1 MIRKRINGY
10 LWFVNIYLTLDGY
23 ICTIKNI
30 KMSINSIFQFL
41 VPKDKKFFPLFEQ
54 ASNNLILLAETLHE
68 AVNAPNAER
77 EVYFSKIEE
86 LEVVIEEITHKTHL
100 ELSRNFITPF
110 DREDIHSLIKAID
123 NVADFMHGAASK
135 MRLYQVEKITKSI
148 RKLTEINLEAC
159 QLIGA
164 GIKELKV
171 MDNKA
176 IKETC
181 KKINKLESKADIVF
195 DKAVAD
201 IFENE
206 TDAKNI
212 IKYKEVLSAL
222 ESASDKCKSV
232 SNVMEQISVKH
243 S

>member
-1 MIRKRINGY
+1 
-10 LWFVNIYLTLDGY
+10 
-23 ICTIKNI
+23 
-30 KMSINSIFQFL
+30 
-41 VPKDKKFFPLFEQ
+41 
-54 ASNNLILLAETLHE
+54 
-68 AVNAPNAER
+68 
-77 EVYFSKIEE
+77 
-86 LEVVIEEITHKTHL
+86 
-100 ELSRNFITPF
+100 
-110 DREDIHSLIKAID
+110 
-123 NVADFMHGAASK
+123 MHGAASR

-159 QLIGA
+159 QLINV
-164 GIKELKV
+164 GIKELKD
-171 MDNKA
+171 MKDHKA

-181 KKINKLESKADIVF
+181 KKINKLESKADSVF

-206 TDAKNI
+206 TDVKNI

-232 SNVMEQISVKH
+232 SNIMEQISVKH

>member
-1 MIRKRINGY
+1 
-10 LWFVNIYLTLDGY
+10 
-23 ICTIKNI
+23 
-30 KMSINSIFQFL
+30 MSLNNIFQFF

-54 ASNNLILLAETLHE
+54 ASANLILLAETLHE
-68 AVNAPNAER
+68 AVNAPKAER
-77 EVYFSKIEE
+77 EEYFKKIEE
-86 LEVVIEEITHKTHL
+86 LEATIEEITHKTHL
-100 ELSRNFITPF
+100 ELSKNFITPF
-110 DREDIHSLIKAID
+110 DREDIHALIKSID
-123 NVADFMHGAASK
+123 NVADNMHGAASRI
-135 MRLYQVEKITKSI
+135 RLYQVDKITKSI

-159 QLIGA
+159 QLIGE
-164 GIKELKV
+164 GIKQLKD
-171 MDNKA
+171 MNNIKM

-181 KKINKLESKADIVF
+181 KKINKLESKADVVF

-222 ESASDKCKSV
+222 EMASDKCKSV

>member
-1 MIRKRINGY
+1 
-10 LWFVNIYLTLDGY
+10 
-23 ICTIKNI
+23 
-30 KMSINSIFQFL
+30 MSLNSIFQYF

-54 ASNNLILLAETLHE
+54 AASNLILLAETLHE
-68 AVNAPNAER
+68 AVNAPKSER
-77 EVYFSKIEE
+77 ENYYKKIEE
-86 LEVVIEEITHKTHL
+86 LEAVIEEITHKTHL

-123 NVADFMHGAASK
+123 NVADYMHSAASK

-159 QLIGA
+159 QLIGV
-164 GIKELKV
+164 GIKELKD
-171 MDNKA
+171 MNHKA
-176 IKETC
+176 IKDSC
-181 KKINKLESKADIVF
+181 KRINKLESKADSVF
-195 DKAVAD
+195 DKAVSD

-206 TDAKNI
+206 NDVKNI

>member
-1 MIRKRINGY
+1 M
-10 LWFVNIYLTLDGY
+10 TL
-23 ICTIKNI
+23 N
-30 KMSINSIFQFL
+30 NVFQFL

-54 ASNNLILLAETLHE
+54 ASEKLILLAETLHE
-68 AVNAPNAER
+68 AVNAPKEER
-77 EVYFSKIEE
+77 EDYYKKIAD

-110 DREDIHSLIKAID
+110 DREDIHALVKSID
-123 NVADFMHGAASK
+123 NVADFMHGAASR

-159 QLIGA
+159 QLIGV
-164 GIKELKV
+164 GIRELKV
-171 MDNKA
+171 MNNKA
-176 IKETC
+176 IKEAC
-181 KKINKLESKADIVF
+181 KRINKLESKADDVF

-206 TDAKNI
+206 TDVKNI
-212 IKYKEVLSAL
+212 IKYKEVLAAL

>member
-1 MIRKRINGY
+1 M
-10 LWFVNIYLTLDGY
+10 TL
-23 ICTIKNI
+23 N
-30 KMSINSIFQFL
+30 NIFQFL

-54 ASNNLILLAETLHE
+54 AAAGLILLAEALHE
-68 AVNAPNAER
+68 AVNAPKAER
-77 EVYFSKIEE
+77 EEFFRRIEE
-86 LEVVIEEITHKTHL
+86 LEAEIEEITHKTHL

-110 DREDIHSLIKAID
+110 DREDIHSLIKAMD
-123 NVADFMHGAASK
+123 NVADNMHGAASR

-159 QLIGA
+159 QLIGV
-164 GIKELKV
+164 GIKELKA
-171 MDNKA
+171 MNHKG

-181 KKINKLESKADIVF
+181 KKINKLESKADSVF

-206 TDAKNI
+206 TDAKNV

-222 ESASDKCKSV
+222 EMASDKCKSV

>member
-1 MIRKRINGY
+1 MTIN
-10 LWFVNIYLTLDGY
+10 N
-23 ICTIKNI
+23 
-30 KMSINSIFQFL
+30 IFQFL

-54 ASNNLILLAETLHE
+54 ASANLIILADTLHE
-68 AVNAPNAER
+68 AVNAPKEAR
-77 EVYFSKIEE
+77 EDFFNKIEE
-86 LEVVIEEITHKTHL
+86 LEAIIEEITHKTHL

-110 DREDIHSLIKAID
+110 DREDIHALIKSID
-123 NVADFMHGAASK
+123 NVADNMHGAASRI
-135 MRLYQVEKITKSI
+135 RLYQVDKITKSI

-159 QLIGA
+159 QLIGV
-164 GIKELKV
+164 GIKELKE
-171 MDNKA
+171 MNHKA

-181 KKINKLESKADIVF
+181 KKINKLESKADVVF

-222 ESASDKCKSV
+222 ETASDKCKSV

>member
-1 MIRKRINGY
+1 M
-10 LWFVNIYLTLDGY
+10 TL
-23 ICTIKNI
+23 
-30 KMSINSIFQFL
+30 NSIFQFF

-54 ASNNLILLAETLHE
+54 AAANLIILANTLHE
-68 AVNAPNAER
+68 AVNAPKAER
-77 EVYFSKIEE
+77 EEYFKKIEE
-86 LEVVIEEITHKTHL
+86 LEATIEEITHQTHL
-100 ELSRNFITPF
+100 ELSKNFITPF
-110 DREDIHSLIKAID
+110 DREDIHSLIKSID
-123 NVADFMHGAASK
+123 NVADNMHGAASRI
-135 MRLYQVEKITKSI
+135 RLYQVDKITKSI

-159 QLIGA
+159 QLIGE
-164 GIKELKV
+164 GIKQLKD
-171 MDNKA
+171 MNNIKM

-181 KKINKLESKADIVF
+181 KKINKLESKADVVF

-222 ESASDKCKSV
+222 EMASDKCKSV

>member
-1 MIRKRINGY
+1 MTIN
-10 LWFVNIYLTLDGY
+10 N
-23 ICTIKNI
+23 
-30 KMSINSIFQFL
+30 IFQFL

-54 ASNNLILLAETLHE
+54 ASANLVVLAETLHE
-68 AVNAPNAER
+68 GVNAPKEER
-77 EVYFSKIEE
+77 ENYFKKIEE
-86 LEVVIEEITHKTHL
+86 LEAIIEEITHKTHL

-123 NVADFMHGAASK
+123 NVADNMHGAASRI
-135 MRLYQVEKITKSI
+135 RLYQVEKITKSI
-148 RKLTEINLEAC
+148 RKLTEINLESC
-159 QLIGA
+159 QLINE
-164 GIKELKV
+164 GIKQLRDMK
-171 MDNKA
+171 NPKL

-181 KKINKLESKADIVF
+181 KKINKLESKADVVF

-212 IKYKEVLSAL
+212 IKYKEVLSSL
-222 ESASDKCKSV
+222 EMASDKCKSV

>member
-1 MIRKRINGY
+1 M
-10 LWFVNIYLTLDGY
+10 TL
-23 ICTIKNI
+23 
-30 KMSINSIFQFL
+30 NSIFQFL
-41 VPKDKKFFPLFEQ
+41 VPKDKKFFPLFEL
-54 ASNNLILLAETLHE
+54 ASANLVVLAETLHE
-68 AVNAPNAER
+68 AVNAPKLER
-77 EVYFSKIEE
+77 EEHFKKIEE
-86 LEVVIEEITHKTHL
+86 LEAIIEEITHKTHL
-100 ELSRNFITPF
+100 ELSKNFITPF

-123 NVADFMHGAASK
+123 NVADYMHGAASK

-159 QLIGA
+159 QLINE
-164 GIKELKV
+164 GIQQLKD
-171 MDNKA
+171 MDNIKL

-181 KKINKLESKADIVF
+181 KKINKLESKADVVF

-232 SNVMEQISVKH
+232 ANVMEQISVKH

>member
-1 MIRKRINGY
+1 
-10 LWFVNIYLTLDGY
+10 
-23 ICTIKNI
+23 
-30 KMSINSIFQFL
+30 MSLNSIFQFL

-54 ASNNLILLAETLHE
+54 AATNLTLLAETLHE
-68 AVNAPNAER
+68 AVNAPKNER
-77 EVYFSKIEE
+77 EDYYKKIEE
-86 LEVVIEEITHKTHL
+86 LEANIEEITHKTHL

-110 DREDIHSLIKAID
+110 DREDIHALIKAMD
-123 NVADFMHGAASK
+123 DVADYMHGGASR

-159 QLIGA
+159 QLISA
-164 GIKELKV
+164 
-171 MDNKA
+171 A
-176 IKETC
+176 IKDLKDMKNLKSITDGC
-181 KKINKLESKADIVF
+181 KRINKLESKADNVF

-222 ESASDKCKSV
+222 ETATDKCKGV
-232 SNVMEQISVKH
+232 ANVLESIVVKH

>member
-1 MIRKRINGY
+1 
-10 LWFVNIYLTLDGY
+10 
-23 ICTIKNI
+23 
-30 KMSINSIFQFL
+30 
-41 VPKDKKFFPLFEQ
+41 
-54 ASNNLILLAETLHE
+54 
-68 AVNAPNAER
+68 
-77 EVYFSKIEE
+77 
-86 LEVVIEEITHKTHL
+86 
-100 ELSRNFITPF
+100 
-110 DREDIHSLIKAID
+110 
-123 NVADFMHGAASK
+123 MHGAASR

-159 QLIGA
+159 QLINE
-164 GIKELKV
+164 GISQLK
-171 MDNKA
+171 DLNNIKL

-181 KKINKLESKADIVF
+181 KKINKLESKADVVF

-232 SNVMEQISVKH
+232 ANVMEQISVKH

>member
-1 MIRKRINGY
+1 
-10 LWFVNIYLTLDGY
+10 
-23 ICTIKNI
+23 
-30 KMSINSIFQFL
+30 MSLNSIFQFL
-41 VPKDKKFFPLFEQ
+41 VPKDKKFFPLFEE
-54 ASNNLILLAETLHE
+54 ATTKLVELAETLHE
-68 AVNAPNAER
+68 AINAPKPQR
-77 EVYFSKIEE
+77 EEYFRKVEE
-86 LEVVIEEITHKTHL
+86 LEATIEEIAHKTNL

-110 DREDIHSLIKAID
+110 DREDVHALISSID
-123 NVADFMHGAASK
+123 DVADYMYGTASR

-159 QLIGA
+159 QLIHGA
-164 GIKELKV
+164 VADLKDMKNLKGIAE
-171 MDNKA
+171 A
-176 IKETC
+176 C
-181 KKINKLESKADIVF
+181 KRIYKLENKSDNVF

-222 ESASDKCKSV
+222 ESATDKCKGV
-232 SNVMEQISVKH
+232 ANVLESIAVKH

>member
-1 MIRKRINGY
+1 M
-10 LWFVNIYLTLDGY
+10 TL
-23 ICTIKNI
+23 
-30 KMSINSIFQFL
+30 NSVFQFL
-41 VPKDKKFFPLFEQ
+41 VPKDKIFFPLFEK
-54 ASNNLILLAETLHE
+54 ASANLIILATTLHE
-68 AVNAPNAER
+68 AVNASKNER
-77 EVYFSKIEE
+77 EDYYIKIEE
-86 LEVVIEEITHKTHL
+86 LEATIEELSHKTHL

-110 DREDIHSLIKAID
+110 DREDIHVLIKAID
-123 NVADFMHGAASK
+123 NVANNMNGAASR

-159 QLIGA
+159 ELIGV
-164 GIKELKV
+164 GISQLKDLNNIK
-171 MDNKA
+171 M

-181 KKINKLESKADIVF
+181 KKINKLESKADAVF

-206 TDAKNI
+206 TDVKNI

-222 ESASDKCKSV
+222 EMASDKCKSV
-232 SNVMEQISVKH
+232 SNILEQISVKH

>member
-1 MIRKRINGY
+1 
-10 LWFVNIYLTLDGY
+10 
-23 ICTIKNI
+23 
-30 KMSINSIFQFL
+30 MSLNNFFQFF

-54 ASNNLILLAETLHE
+54 ASVNLILLAETLHE
-68 AVNAPNAER
+68 AVNAPKGER
-77 EVYFSKIEE
+77 EDYFKKIDE
-86 LEVVIEEITHKTHL
+86 LESIIEEIAHNTNI

-110 DREDIHSLIKAID
+110 DREDIHALIKSMD
-123 NVADFMHGAASK
+123 NVADYMQGASSR

-159 QLIGA
+159 QLIGV
-164 GIKELKV
+164 GIKELKD
-171 MDNKA
+171 MNHKA
-176 IKETC
+176 IKEAC
-181 KKINKLESKADIVF
+181 KRINKLESKADVVF

-206 TDAKNI
+206 SDAKNI

>member
-1 MIRKRINGY
+1 
-10 LWFVNIYLTLDGY
+10 
-23 ICTIKNI
+23 
-30 KMSINSIFQFL
+30 MSLNSIFQFF
-41 VPKDKKFFPLFEQ
+41 VPKDNKFFPLFEQ
-54 ASNNLILLAETLHE
+54 ASANLIILAETLHE
-68 AVNAPNAER
+68 AVNAPKEQR
-77 EVYFSKIEE
+77 EDYFKKIEE
-86 LEVVIEEITHKTHL
+86 LEAIIEEITHKTHL

-159 QLIGA
+159 QLIGL
-164 GIKELKV
+164 GIKELKD
-171 MDNKA
+171 MKDHKA
-176 IKETC
+176 IKDTC
-181 KKINKLESKADIVF
+181 KKINKLESKADAVF

-206 TDAKNI
+206 IDAKNI

>member
-1 MIRKRINGY
+1 
-10 LWFVNIYLTLDGY
+10 
-23 ICTIKNI
+23 
-30 KMSINSIFQFL
+30 MSINSIFQFL
-41 VPKDKKFFPLFEQ
+41 VPKDKKFFPLFEEASSNLIEL
-54 ASNNLILLAETLHE
+54 ASNLHE
-68 AVNAPNAER
+68 AVNLPLKER
-77 EVYFSKIEE
+77 EVLFQKIDE
-86 LEVVIEEITHKTHL
+86 LEQRGEDLTRQTNL

-110 DREDIHSLIKAID
+110 DREDIHALIKSMD
-123 NVADFMHGAASK
+123 NVADYMQGASSR

-159 QLIGA
+159 QLIGV
-164 GIKELKV
+164 GIKELKD
-171 MDNKA
+171 MNHKA
-176 IKETC
+176 IKEAC
-181 KKINKLESKADIVF
+181 KRINKLESKADVVF

-206 TDAKNI
+206 SDAKNI

>member
-1 MIRKRINGY
+1 
-10 LWFVNIYLTLDGY
+10 
-23 ICTIKNI
+23 
-30 KMSINSIFQFL
+30 MSLNSIFQFF
-41 VPKDKKFFPLFEQ
+41 VPKDNKFFPLFEQ
-54 ASNNLILLAETLHE
+54 ASANLIILAETLHE
-68 AVNAPNAER
+68 AVNAPKEQR
-77 EVYFSKIEE
+77 EDYFKKIEE
-86 LEVVIEEITHKTHL
+86 LEAVIEEITHKTHL

-159 QLIGA
+159 QLIGV
-164 GIKELKV
+164 GIKELKD
-171 MDNKA
+171 MKDHKA
-176 IKETC
+176 IKDTC
-181 KKINKLESKADIVF
+181 KKINKLESKADAVF

-206 TDAKNI
+206 IDAKNI

>member
-1 MIRKRINGY
+1 M
-10 LWFVNIYLTLDGY
+10 TL
-23 ICTIKNI
+23 
-30 KMSINSIFQFL
+30 NSIFQFL

-54 ASNNLILLAETLHE
+54 ASANLILLAETLHE
-68 AVNAPNAER
+68 AVNAPKVER
-77 EVYFSKIEE
+77 EEYFKRIEE
-86 LEVVIEEITHKTHL
+86 LEAIIEELSHKTHL

-123 NVADFMHGAASK
+123 NVADYMHSAASK

-148 RKLTEINLEAC
+148 RKLTEINLEAS
-159 QLIGA
+159 QLIGI
-164 GIKELKV
+164 GIKGLKV
-171 MDNKA
+171 MNHKS
-176 IKETC
+176 IKDTC
-181 KKINKLESKADIVF
+181 KQINKLESKADAVF
-195 DKAVAD
+195 DRAVAD

-206 TDAKNI
+206 SDAKNI

>member
-1 MIRKRINGY
+1 MTIN
-10 LWFVNIYLTLDGY
+10 N
-23 ICTIKNI
+23 
-30 KMSINSIFQFL
+30 IFQFL

-54 ASNNLILLAETLHE
+54 AATHLILLAETLHE
-68 AVNAPNAER
+68 AVNAPKIER
-77 EVYFSKIEE
+77 EEYFSKIEE
-86 LEVVIEEITHKTHL
+86 LEANIEEITHKTHL

-123 NVADFMHGAASK
+123 NVADNMYSAASK

-159 QLIGA
+159 QLIGL
-164 GIKELKV
+164 GIIELKE
-171 MDNKA
+171 MNHKG

-181 KKINKLESKADIVF
+181 KKINKLESKADSVF

-206 TDAKNI
+206 NDAKNI

-222 ESASDKCKSV
+222 EMASDKCKSV

>member
-1 MIRKRINGY
+1 M
-10 LWFVNIYLTLDGY
+10 TL
-23 ICTIKNI
+23 N
-30 KMSINSIFQFL
+30 NIFQFL
-41 VPKDKKFFPLFEQ
+41 VPKDKKFFPLFEE
-54 ASNNLILLAETLHE
+54 ASANLVILAETLHE
-68 AVNAPNAER
+68 AVNAPRLER
-77 EVYFSKIEE
+77 DEYFKKIEE
-86 LEVVIEEITHKTHL
+86 LEAVIEEITHMTNL

-110 DREDIHSLIKAID
+110 DREDIYSLITAID
-123 NVADFMHGAASK
+123 NVADNLHGASSRMK
-135 MRLYQVEKITKSI
+135 LYQVEKITKSI

-159 QLIGA
+159 QLINE
-164 GIKELKV
+164 GIKQLRDMNNIKT
-171 MDNKA
+171 

-181 KKINKLESKADIVF
+181 KKINKLESKADVVF

-222 ESASDKCKSV
+222 ESASDKCKIV
-232 SNVMEQISVKH
+232 ANVMEQISVKH

>member
-1 MIRKRINGY
+1 M
-10 LWFVNIYLTLDGY
+10 TL
-23 ICTIKNI
+23 N
-30 KMSINSIFQFL
+30 NIFQFL

-54 ASNNLILLAETLHE
+54 ASANLIILADTLHE
-68 AVNAPNAER
+68 AVNVPKPER
-77 EVYFSKIEE
+77 EEYFKRIEE
-86 LEVVIEEITHKTHL
+86 LEAIIEDITHKTHL

-110 DREDIHSLIKAID
+110 DREDIHSLIKSID
-123 NVADFMHGAASK
+123 NVADNMHGAASRI
-135 MRLYQVEKITKSI
+135 RLYQVDKITKSI

-159 QLIGA
+159 QLIGE
-164 GIKELKV
+164 GIKQLKD
-171 MDNKA
+171 MNNIKM

-181 KKINKLESKADIVF
+181 KKINKLESKADAVF

-222 ESASDKCKSV
+222 EMASDKCKSV

>member
-1 MIRKRINGY
+1 
-10 LWFVNIYLTLDGY
+10 
-23 ICTIKNI
+23 
-30 KMSINSIFQFL
+30 MSLNNIFQFL

-54 ASNNLILLAETLHE
+54 ASINLIQLAETLHE
-68 AVNAPNAER
+68 AVNAPKSER
-77 EVYFSKIEE
+77 EEYFKKIEE
-86 LEVVIEEITHKTHL
+86 LEANIEEITHKTNL

-110 DREDIHSLIKAID
+110 DREDIHALITAID
-123 NVADFMHGAASK
+123 DVADYMHGAASR

-159 QLIGA
+159 QHIGNA
-164 GIKELKV
+164 IKELK
-171 MDNKA
+171 DLKNLKA
-176 IKETC
+176 IADAC
-181 KKINKLESKADIVF
+181 KKINKLESKADNVF

-222 ESASDKCKSV
+222 ETASDKCKSV
-232 SNVMEQISVKH
+232 ANVLESVTVKY